1 MIGYVPETYC
11 FYWNNSIIFYI
22 TLHFTFNRY
31 VNPYNFLLF
40 WNILVKICFL
50 LQIWFKAPCTFIHRF
65 LILPQNLIL
74 LHIDSLYFYQN
85 LILLLI
91 DSLYFYQNLIPLLI
105 NTSHSTKLFTLSSIF
120 HWHHKEVPIR
130 YLLQEV
136 QFHLIPLYRQT

>member
-1 MIGYVPETYC
+1 MIEYVPETYC

-85 LILLLI
+85 LI
-91 DSLYFYQNLIPLLI
+91 PLLI
-105 NTSHSTKLFTLSSIF
+105 NTSHFYKTLYSFVHLPLAPQGSTNPVSFTGS
-120 HWHHKEVPIR
+120 PIS
-130 YLLQEV
+130 LASTLPPNLV
-136 QFHLIPLYRQT
+136 TTAV